1 MVIYVKIDTYSGISL
16 LVNSIKC
23 IWRKKRVGWGGGSTK
38 AHCLPM
44 SEQGVGGLLFPQLIG
59 FHVPLRA
66 ALRPSLSTGV
76 DGDF

>member
-1 MVIYVKIDTYSGISL
+1 MYSEKEKG
-16 LVNSIKC
+16 
-23 IWRKKRVGWGGGSTK
+23 GGGGGGSRK

-44 SEQGVGGLLFPQLIG
+44 SEQGMGELLFPQLIG

-66 ALRPSLSTGV
+66 ALRPSVSTGV